1 MRLSPADPT
10 MLDMRDAILQADQ
23 VINDGAHSRELWRV
37 FAGRGMG
44 WYAGAVDGGDASPT
58 ESFRVRPRSDAATG
72 VISGTLTDD
81 QTGEPL
87 SGIRVVVAGH
97 DGRYSAT
104 TRADGGFDI
113 RGVLPGTYRK
123 VSTGGRGYAG
133 FSRQVT
139 VRSGR
144 VRDVTA
150 SLRRDW
156 AASSEGA
163 DVVAF
168 TGPDFSAYGCG
179 PAAAVDLQQGSGW
192 SSVTGADDAEPTS
205 SPVPKHVDIELSEPI
220 DIAAGGEEGATAFRI
235 DPSSTCGDPGSA
247 STNDYRIEVST
258 DGVAWVEVA
267 DGAFGTDP
275 ATSRGAYVDVPALVS
290 VAAVTHVRFWMESPQ
305 VPDISIDCPD
315 GDYAGCTHMDVS
327 EIQVFGRPTSG

>member
-1 MRLSPADPT
+1 

-133 FSRQVT
+133 FTPPGHRAI
-139 VRSGR
+139 RPGE
-144 VRDVTA
+144 
-150 SLRRDW
+150 RRDR
-156 AASSEGA
+156 
-163 DVVAF
+163 F
-168 TGPDFSAYGCG
+168 
-179 PAAAVDLQQGSGW
+179 AAARLGRIVGRGGRRRLHW
-192 SSVTGADDAEPTS
+192 SRLLGLRLRPGCRRG
-205 SPVPKHVDIELSEPI
+205 PP
-220 DIAAGGEEGATAFRI
+220 AGQRLEQR
-235 DPSSTCGDPGSA
+235 
-247 STNDYRIEVST
+247 
-258 DGVAWVEVA
+258 
-267 DGAFGTDP
+267 
-275 ATSRGAYVDVPALVS
+275 
-290 VAAVTHVRFWMESPQ
+290 H
-305 VPDISIDCPD
+305 
-315 GDYAGCTHMDVS
+315 GC
-327 EIQVFGRPTSG
+327 